1 MYCSKCGANVAD
13 GIAFCSA
20 CGKPMVGFSVGK
32 TTAATPSVDPVA
44 PGGTVYAPPAQA
56 YSQPLAARPVAYAGF
71 WLRFVALIIDQLLLY
86 FVVMI
91 LLLPFAASVGM
102 GMRGMATGRPPDLQA
117 LLPMIHVMFRLAL
130 LRIIVHWL
138 YYSLL
143 ESSAWQGTLGKK
155 SAGAGSHGPG
165 WEPHQLRPRHRPFL
179 REIHLLD
186 HSRYRF
192 HYGGIHGEETSA
204 ARYSGWR
211 AGHPQ
216 IVGTYGSASA

>member
-20 CGKPMVGFSVGK
+20 CGQPMVGFSVGK

-155 SAGAGSHGPG
+155 ALGLEVTDLDGSRISFGRATGRFFAKFISWIILGIGFIMAGFTERKQALHDILAGA
-165 WEPHQLRPRHRPFL
+165 LVIRKL
-179 REIHLLD
+179 
-186 HSRYRF
+186 
-192 HYGGIHGEETSA
+192 
-204 ARYSGWR
+204 
-211 AGHPQ
+211 
-216 IVGTYGSASA
+216 